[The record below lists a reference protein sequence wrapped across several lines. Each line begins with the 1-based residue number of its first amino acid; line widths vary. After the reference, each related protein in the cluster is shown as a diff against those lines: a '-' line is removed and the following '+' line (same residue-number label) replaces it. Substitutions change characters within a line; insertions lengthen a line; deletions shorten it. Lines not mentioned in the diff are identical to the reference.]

1 MKNCFFALV
10 LLVNSGFVFSE
21 TNSKDEV
28 VEIVV
33 HRSPTCGCC
42 GKWVDHLKQNNFKVQ
57 EVITEDVQAVKD
69 NYGVTKEMASCH
81 TAIVD
86 GYVVE
91 GHVPASDIRT
101 MLKNKPEI
109 TGIAVPGM
117 PKGTPGME
125 MDGAKDAYQVL
136 SFNKKNQYQV
146 FNNYKAE

>member
-1 MKNCFFALV
+1 MKNYFFALV

-21 TNSKDEV
+21 TNAKDEA

-57 EVITEDVQAVKD
+57 EIVTEDVQTVKD
-69 NYGVTKEMASCH
+69 KYGVTKEMASCH
-81 TAIVD
+81 TAVVGD
-86 GYVVE
+86 YVVE

-125 MDGAKDAYQVL
+125 MDGSKDAYQVI

-146 FNNYKAE
+146 FNSYKAE